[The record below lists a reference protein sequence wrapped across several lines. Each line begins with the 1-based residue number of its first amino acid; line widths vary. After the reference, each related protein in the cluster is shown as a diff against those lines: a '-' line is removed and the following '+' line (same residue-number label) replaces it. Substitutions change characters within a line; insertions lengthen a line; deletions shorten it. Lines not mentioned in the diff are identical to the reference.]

1 MKIQKIRP
9 MLYRIAYFEHI
20 EKEHKRPRIALDKT
34 QYAYHLLLIDRGTL
48 EVCIGERREKIKA
61 GDALYLL
68 PGEVYRLLPCG
79 EDFSLFN
86 LFFDFLDD
94 RFVKSVKYSEC
105 VFMNRYD
112 PRLCL
117 PKIAFEDA
125 ELLNQSGVIR
135 KISCGGGLKDLLRR
149 DPADPLYGF
158 YGQSALFSLFA
169 SALASAQ
176 KNSAKEP
183 ILEYI
188 QSHPEEDLSGDAL
201 SKRFSY
207 HKNHINKR
215 IKQRT
220 GKSLGQ
226 YVRSIKINY
235 AKSLLSEGLY
245 SASEVAARLGYYD
258 YSHFYK
264 AFLAETGASPA
275 EYLPN

>member
-1 MKIQKIRP
+1 MKIQEIRP
-9 MLYRIAYFEHI
+9 ILYRIAYFEHI
-20 EKEHKRPRIALDKT
+20 EKEHKRPRITLDKT
-34 QYAYHLLLIDRGTL
+34 QYAYHLLLIDKGAL
-48 EVCIGERREKIKA
+48 EVCIGEKREKVKA

-86 LFFDFLDD
+86 LFFDFLED
-94 RFVKSVKYSEC
+94 RSAKEVKYSEC

-112 PRLCL
+112 AKRCL

-125 ELLNQSGVIR
+125 PLLNQSGVIK
-135 KISCGGGLKDLLRR
+135 KISCGSVLNDLLRR

-158 YGQSALFSLFA
+158 YSQSALFTLFA
-169 SALASAQ
+169 DALASAQ
-176 KNSAKEP
+176 KKSAGEP

-201 SKRFSY
+201 SKLFSY

-215 IKQRT
+215 IKQKT
-220 GKSLGQ
+220 GKSLSQ
-226 YVRSIKINY
+226 YVRFIKINY

-264 AFLAETGASPA
+264 AFLAECGASPA